1 MSCACEN
8 ETKAPQSC
16 ASTETERWIQPRADV
31 VENSDGFVVT
41 LDVPGVAK
49 GALDVTL
56 DDRTL
61 TVVGRRE
68 SGLVG
73 ETLHRESKAAG
84 FRRAFTL
91 GEAIDPSGIT
101 AGLQDGVA
109 RLTLP
114 KAVEAKPRRITVA
127 G

>member
-1 MSCACEN
+1 MSCVCEN
-8 ETKAPQSC
+8 ETKAPESC
-16 ASTETERWIQPRADV
+16 ASVETERWIQPRADV
-31 VENSDGFVVT
+31 VESQDGFVVT

-49 GALDVTL
+49 GALGVTL

-68 SGLVG
+68 SGPVG
-73 ETLHRESKAAG
+73 EMLHRESKAAG

-91 GEAIDPSGIT
+91 GESIDPNGIS
-101 AGLQDGVA
+101 ANLRDGVA
-109 RLTLP
+109 TLTLP
-114 KAVEAKPRRITVA
+114 KAVAAKPRKISVA

>member
-1 MSCACEN
+1 MSCVCES
-8 ETKAPQSC
+8 ETKAPPAC
-16 ASTETERWIQPRADV
+16 ASVETERWIRPRADV
-31 VENSDGFVVT
+31 AENKDGFVVT
-41 LDVPGVAK
+41 LDVPGVGK
-49 GALDVTL
+49 DALDVTL

-68 SGLVG
+68 SGPVG

-91 GEAIDPSGIT
+91 GESIDPKGIS
-101 AGLQDGVA
+101 ANLRDGVA
-109 RLTLP
+109 TLTLP
-114 KAVEAKPRRITVA
+114 KAVAAKPRKISVA